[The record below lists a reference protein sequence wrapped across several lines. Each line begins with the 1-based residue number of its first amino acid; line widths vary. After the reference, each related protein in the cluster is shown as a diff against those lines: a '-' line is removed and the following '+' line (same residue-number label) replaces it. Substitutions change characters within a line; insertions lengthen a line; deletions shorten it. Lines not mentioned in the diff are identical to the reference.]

1 MPNTALHLSV
11 VCSHHSSQSGY
22 DAGSYAS
29 ALGESYLNN
38 GGGQRHEIGD
48 DGNLFMMFSPA
59 EHADSMKR
67 RKEKKR
73 RERREQRLSSSGNS
87 TLDTR
92 EKDSSPANYISP
104 STTSNR
110 STQQGLE
117 TPVYQESGRIVSPT
131 FWPDDSPSRNKSRNS
146 DGPYSSPKASPSR
159 GSTKQESPSR
169 PPLHRAYGDLPSD
182 EDDVWYAKWWT
193 FCFPD
198 ALDSTDPKR

>member
-131 FWPDDSPSRNKSRNS
+131 FWPDDSPTRNKSRNS
-146 DGPYSSPKASPSR
+146 DGPYSAPR
-159 GSTKQESPSR
+159 
-169 PPLHRAYGDLPSD
+169 
-182 EDDVWYAKWWT
+182 
-193 FCFPD
+193 
-198 ALDSTDPKR
+198 

>member
-1 MPNTALHLSV
+1 VLSRQ
-11 VCSHHSSQSGY
+11 HSSQSGY

-38 GGGQRHEIGD
+38 GGGQRHEIGN

-87 TLDTR
+87 TLDSR
-92 EKDSSPANYISP
+92 DKGSSPAQYISP
-104 STTSNR
+104 STPSSR
-110 STQQGLE
+110 STQLGLE
-117 TPVYQESGRIVSPT
+117 TPMYQESGRIVSPT
-131 FWPDDSPSRNKSRNS
+131 FWPDDSPTRNMSRNN
-146 DGPYSSPKASPSR
+146 DGPDSSPKASPSPS
-159 GSTKQESPSR
+159 STKQESPSR
-169 PPLHRAYGDLPSD
+169 PPLHRGAYGDLPAD